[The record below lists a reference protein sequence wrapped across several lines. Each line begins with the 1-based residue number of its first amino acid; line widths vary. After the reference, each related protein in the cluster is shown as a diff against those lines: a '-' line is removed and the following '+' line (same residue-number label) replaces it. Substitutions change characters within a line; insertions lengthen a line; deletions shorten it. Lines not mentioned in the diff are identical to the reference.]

1 MKKLQ
6 SFRKLGLLSNITVM
20 KSAIIWL
27 SFSSFTLKEIT
38 KEIIR
43 GSTKQTQNWPLGK
56 NTEFRIFRR
65 DKERVNQPGLESRQA
80 SDKHLWQQEKQEE
93 LESDGAKASLV
104 YRPWQWQLLKF
115 WCKFVQIQIQTQEPA
130 SEGAAVLLFPPC
142 RQPGSL
148 QQPSLS
154 GFNRL
159 ICLSVYLV
167 SIFYLYLFQQ

>member
-1 MKKLQ
+1 M
-6 SFRKLGLLSNITVM
+6 VM
-20 KSAIIWL
+20 KSAVIWL
-27 SFSSFTLKEIT
+27 SFLSFTLKRDHQRDIEQVNQPDSKI
-38 KEIIR
+38 KFWEA
-43 GSTKQTQNWPLGK
+43 K
-56 NTEFRIFRR
+56 NRFFKKEFRKFRR
-65 DKERVNQPGLESRQA
+65 DKEWVNLPYSESRQA
-80 SDKHLWQQEKQEE
+80 CDKHLWQQEKQEG

-130 SEGAAVLLFPPC
+130 SEGAVVLLFPPC

-167 SIFYLYLFQQ
+167 SIFYLYLF